1 MSRHDSTPQLDNVNA
16 DAAHNSPY
24 HDAHIRVRYAETDQ
38 MGVVYYGNYYTWF
51 EVGRVEL
58 CRALGFSYRQME
70 KEDDSFIVVAESKC
84 RYRRPAKFD
93 DALRVRTHVAELQ
106 RRTIRFAYEIY
117 RDPGDELIA
126 SGETLHVICDS
137 LGRPKS
143 LPEKYRHFFT
153 PKAEPKDNHA
163 AGSHSP
169 HEKHHRHDG
178 DNHGAHSQ
186 KK

>member
-1 MSRHDSTPQLDNVNA
+1 MTIDSQPT
-16 DAAHNSPY
+16 DAPSTH
-24 HDAHIRVRYAETDQ
+24 HDALIRVRYAETDQ

-70 KEDDSFIVVAESKC
+70 KDDDSFIVVAESSC

-93 DALRVRTHVAELQ
+93 DALRVRTRVAELQ

-117 RDPGDELIA
+117 RDPANELIA

-137 LGRPKS
+137 AGRPKS

-153 PKAEPKDNHA
+153 PKEPKENHA
-163 AGSHSP
+163 SGHEDGNHAHLDASHS
-169 HEKHHRHDG
+169 
-178 DNHGAHSQ
+178 